1 MVSHVFTVKANV
13 SILVESV
20 EKSLDF
26 ELESRANKSGVKHG
40 LISCS
45 PANNYMNMIK
55 LKGTFSSVLELQ
67 LVGLDPSLTC
77 YRQLP
82 ISEAVPLWRVTHF
95 ISP

>member
-1 MVSHVFTVKANV
+1 MVDHVFTVKANV
-13 SILVESV
+13 SIFSRKKKLV

-55 LKGTFSSVLELQ
+55 LKGTFSSVLDMQ
-67 LVGLDPSLTC
+67 LVGFDPSSTF
-77 YRQLP
+77 YSQP
-82 ISEAVPLWRVTHF
+82 PDTSNG
-95 ISP
+95 